1 MHYSKEL
8 VSKFRKQYQ
17 RAFGLE
23 IAPEVADL
31 ELYRLARLIQVL
43 HLTVFD
49 EEGKDYDYDE
59 SESEQ
64 IQKPRTR

>member
-23 IAPEVADL
+23 ITPEVADL
-31 ELYRLARLIQVL
+31 ELYRLARFTEIL

-49 EEGKDYDYDE
+49 EENEEYDYGE
-59 SESEQ
+59 SESE
-64 IQKPRTR
+64 